1 MLACLLKRVVLE
13 EQFISS
19 CLLPHLLKWLVLKR
33 ACLLSR
39 TLMLSEEVVTEECA
53 MCCHEVIT
61 MVEVAYPLPPRNK
74 LEVAHSISPNYLS
87 VDLPRSRSSTFE
99 KKYFNSFLSHFLG
112 SLHPL
117 KALSASFSAMS

>member
-39 TLMLSEEVVTEECA
+39 TLLLSEEVVTEECA

-74 LEVAHSISPNYLS
+74 LEVAHSVSLNYLS
-87 VDLPRSRSSTFE
+87 MWTCQEVGLPHLRRNTSTLSSVI
-99 KKYFNSFLSHFLG
+99 FLAASIPSKLSLLPFLQ
-112 SLHPL
+112 
-117 KALSASFSAMS
+117 